1 MEEPLSIPNA
11 QYAWLLSQT
20 IHATRLR
27 VSGLAQLLDIWYRGS
42 NCSGCNFF
50 WTLLLMTGPSSSTH
64 MRPISALRACVS
76 ANHEFAR
83 SSTFFAFAGKEQN
96 RDMRPIP
103 LCHVRHSS
111 AVRLNTSVPGYP
123 AAVAQ
128 LDREPVTGKE
138 QVPAPNSTSA
148 LSNLTTLARDFSKAS
163 LSLLAFESFS
173 SARCT
178 FSCS

>member
-128 LDREPVTGKE
+128 LNREPVTGKE

-148 LSNLTTLARDFSKAS
+148 LSNLTR
-163 LSLLAFESFS
+163 
-173 SARCT
+173 
-178 FSCS
+178 